1 MEPRSKRGSR
11 RITFFFFSTGMLF
24 VAKRITKARQKI
36 RGNFL
41 DGLNRVKSVN
51 RWGRGYDGSG
61 IRENCLDGLN
71 REWLTSI
78 GDCLKALSL
87 FGDLV
92 TNTINPWRDRVVC
105 IHHVETYYIED
116 TLSQFSNISF
126 NALMSKER
134 KGDGR
139 MGYELLERRW
149 RFLTKNK
156 MEWYKRT
163 EKLDGCVDWNID
175 RGCIFLVL

>member
-1 MEPRSKRGSR
+1 MEPRSKRESR

-116 TLSQFSNISF
+116 IHCHNSL
-126 NALMSKER
+126 
-134 KGDGR
+134 
-139 MGYELLERRW
+139 
-149 RFLTKNK
+149 
-156 MEWYKRT
+156 
-163 EKLDGCVDWNID
+163 
-175 RGCIFLVL
+175 IFRSML